1 MVKLNLWVAKQAAWV
16 SVNPKKA
23 LLYWAVSLVAAHL
36 L

>member
-1 MVKLNLWVAKQAAWV
+1 MDKLTALAAWIAA
-16 SVNPKKA
+16 NPKKA